1 MSDMRHTGP
10 AGARSWLG
18 TYLTRYWKSLALA
31 LALGVLAFVF
41 AAALM
46 TTSGWLVAGA
56 ASVEAI
62 LVLEIPLILV
72 RVFGVGKP
80 LIQYA
85 CRLTSHDW
93 VLRMTS
99 GLRRDLWNALARRG
113 DAGEGGSRAG
123 ERADEQNGISATSR
137 GGSERGSGEVLGL
150 LADDVEHLQN
160 LWLRVA
166 FPVAVAWVVYAIVL
180 AVCGMLSPVL
190 AGMVGLIVGIE
201 LTVVPLV
208 TVLVERAR
216 RERISQVRAG
226 LYDTL
231 ADDVLGI
238 ADWGFSGRRREF
250 LERHEQV
257 QGELRRL
264 RGKSRQFARLRDL
277 AVQVLMGLVVVVL
290 VCWAAGEYGAGGTS
304 WVDSPNWVAA
314 LALGFFPLIECL
326 APVPQAAADS
336 LDYRSSLENLGG
348 VLGPAAGCGSP
359 SSMGENRVLFVDGG
373 SAPDGGSATSC
384 GSPPPMGENRVSFI
398 DGGSAPRG
406 GSAPGGGSPP
416 PMGENRVLFVD
427 GGSDSGAVGA
437 AGRESAAGEI
447 RLEHVSYAYGS
458 SARQVLDDVTLD
470 IEAGS
475 NIAVLGRSGAGKST
489 LLALICGELAPTAGS
504 VRVDGA
510 EASEL
515 RGEMH
520 RHIGLIAQDSH
531 LFNMSLYDNVRL
543 ARDGATREEVLDAL
557 AAVGLAGPGSLVE
570 RLPRGIDSIVAESAA
585 TFSGG
590 EAQRVALARVLIA
603 DTPIVLL
610 DEPFVSLD
618 PACERD
624 MLATLTDVL
633 ADRTVVMVTHHLA
646 GVESADDVVFLADG
660 KITLHGSPAE
670 LAETSPRYRELLE
683 MDGVSR

>member
-1 MSDMRHTGP
+1 MSDMRHTGSS
-10 AGARSWLG
+10 GTRSWLG
-18 TYLTRYWKSLALA
+18 SYLARYWKSLALA

-123 ERADEQNGISATSR
+123 GDAGEGTGEQNGISATSR
-137 GGSERGSGEVLGL
+137 GGSERGSGEMLGL

-257 QGELRRL
+257 QEELRRL

-336 LDYRSSLENLGG
+336 LDYRSSLENLGD

-359 SSMGENRVLFVDGG
+359 SSMGENRVLFV
-373 SAPDGGSATSC
+373 
-384 GSPPPMGENRVSFI
+384 

-427 GGSDSGAVGA
+427 GGSTADREDEAGA
-437 AGRESAAGEI
+437 I

-458 SARQVLDDVTLD
+458 SAKGVLDDVTLD
-470 IEAGS
+470 ISAGS

-520 RHIGLIAQDSH
+520 RHVGLIAQDSH

-603 DTPIVLL
+603 DTPVVLL

-624 MLATLTDVL
+624 ILATLEDVL

-646 GVESADDVVFLADG
+646 GTESADDVVFLADG
-660 KITLHGSPAE
+660 RIALHGSPAE

>member
-1 MSDMRHTGP
+1 M
-10 AGARSWLG
+10 
-18 TYLTRYWKSLALA
+18 
-31 LALGVLAFVF
+31 
-41 AAALM
+41 
-46 TTSGWLVAGA
+46 
-56 ASVEAI
+56 
-62 LVLEIPLILV
+62 
-72 RVFGVGKP
+72 
-80 LIQYA
+80 
-85 CRLTSHDW
+85 
-93 VLRMTS
+93 
-99 GLRRDLWNALARRG
+99 
-113 DAGEGGSRAG
+113 
-123 ERADEQNGISATSR
+123 
-137 GGSERGSGEVLGL
+137 LGL

-250 LERHEQV
+250 LKRHEQV

-264 RGKSRQFARLRDL
+264 REKSRRFARLRDL

-336 LDYRSSLENLGG
+336 LDYRSSLENLGD
-348 VLGPAAGCGSP
+348 VLGPDPGCGS
-359 SSMGENRVLFVDGG
+359 D
-373 SAPDGGSATSC
+373 
-384 GSPPPMGENRVSFI
+384 
-398 DGGSAPRG
+398 
-406 GSAPGGGSPP
+406 PGGDSPP

-427 GGSDSGAVGA
+427 GKPTADREDEAGA
-437 AGRESAAGEI
+437 I

-489 LLALICGELAPTAGS
+489 LLALVCGELAPTAGS
-504 VRVDGA
+504 VRVGGI

-520 RHIGLIAQDSH
+520 RHVGLIAQDSH

-624 MLATLTDVL
+624 ILATLVDVL

-646 GVESADDVVFLADG
+646 GVESTDDVVFLADG
-660 KITLHGSPAE
+660 KIALHGSPAE
-670 LAETSPRYRELLE
+670 LAATSPRYRELLE
-683 MDGVSR
+683 MDGADR